1 MLEMRRSQLESL
13 PQITEGGEA
22 IIYAHGR
29 NEVIKAFKPN
39 VNLGNKEKK
48 VAKFLTA
55 RFPAN
60 VAKPLQM
67 LMVNG
72 RFAGYVMQR
81 IDGAEDFHQFTKKKF
96 LATSGFSNKDIA
108 ELVWQASVSI
118 KSLHEN
124 GILIGDISD
133 NNLVAVGKN
142 PFFIDVDSWGVQGMF
157 SPDAYTELF
166 TCPDSYAPNGSI
178 CFSLDSENYNF
189 AVLAF
194 NMLTRIHPFFGVHDK
209 APNMSPAERMKRRIS
224 ILGKEKEHIKIP
236 KIIPSWKWISPDL
249 EQTFIDIFE
258 NGKRVDISDLLG
270 DLVGNM
276 KYCKQHDIH
285 YYGKYKEC
293 PLCNTTATVITAP
306 VVVVAQKPTSG
317 GPRISVYFA
326 AQDCKFILGLHQYLS
341 TNGEVVYFEPTNP
354 SLTRRIPLSYGKK
367 IDFSD
372 DGKYAF
378 ISTDE
383 QTQIVDKSGKV
394 ISSIDRYF
402 KSSYSIRGNEFF
414 YVDKGSN
421 VIKLAITDRG
431 NVAQS
436 FGKQYNPLFDI
447 ADNGEVFI
455 ASMYPKKAIIYAN
468 HYNFEVLYDGKI
480 KEYAIKYDPVSKCW
494 LFVYQLANGKYRTM
508 VFGDKKVLYDDDVLT
523 YNATPLSGICFYG
536 NTIYDPANGKFIGVN
551 PHTNKAKD
559 FACDVVTESS
569 KLEFTG
575 RGFRI
580 YNDDK
585 IYNFS

>member
-13 PQITEGGEA
+13 PKLAEGGEA
-22 IIYAHGR
+22 IIYAYGQK
-29 NEVIKAFKPN
+29 EVIKAYKPN
-39 VNLGNKEKK
+39 VSLGTKERK
-48 VAKFLTA
+48 VSRFLTA
-55 RFPAN
+55 RFPSN
-60 VAKPLQM
+60 VAKPLHAV
-67 LMVNG
+67 MVNG
-72 RFAGYVMQR
+72 RFVGYSMQR

-96 LATSGFSNKDIA
+96 LATSGLSNKDIT
-108 ELVWQASVSI
+108 ELVWKASTSI
-118 KSLHEN
+118 KNLHEN
-124 GILIGDISD
+124 GIIIGDISD
-133 NNLVAVGKN
+133 NNLVAVGKE

-157 SPDAYTELF
+157 APDAYTELF
-166 TCPDSYAPNGSI
+166 TCPDSYAPDGSI
-178 CFSLDSENYNF
+178 RFSLDNENYNF

-194 NMLTRIHPFFGVHDK
+194 NMLSRIHPFFGVYSK
-209 APNMSPAERMKRRIS
+209 APNMSPTERMKRRIS
-224 ILGKEKEHIKIP
+224 ILGKEKEQIKIP
-236 KIIPSWKWISPDL
+236 KIIPSWKWMSPDL

-270 DLVGNM
+270 ELAGNM
-276 KYCKQHDIH
+276 KYCNQHGVY

-293 PLCNTTATVITAP
+293 PLCNDTAKLITAP

-341 TNGEVVYFEPTNP
+341 TSGEVVYFEPSNP
-354 SLTRRIPLSYGKK
+354 SLTRRIKLDYGKK

-383 QTQIVDKSGKV
+383 QTQIVDKSGNV
-394 ISSIDRYF
+394 ISTIDRYF
-402 KSSYSIRGNEFF
+402 KSNYAIHANELF

-421 VIKLAITDRG
+421 VVKLAITDRG

-436 FGKQYNPLFDI
+436 FGKQYNPLFEI

-455 ASMYPKKAIIYAN
+455 ASMYPQKAIIYAN
-468 HYNFEVLYDGKI
+468 QYNFEVRYDGKI
-480 KEYAIKYDPVSKCW
+480 REYAIKYDPVSKCW
-494 LFVYQLANGKYRTM
+494 LFVYQLKNGKYRTM
-508 VFGDKKVLYDDDVLT
+508 IFGDKKVLYDNDILT

-551 PHTNKAKD
+551 PHTNKAKE
-559 FACDVVTESS
+559 FACNVVTESS

-575 RGFRI
+575 KGFRI